1 MRRRLLPHPLM
12 SAALVAVWLLLAN
25 DLSVG
30 HLLLG
35 AALGVLVPLATNAFW
50 PERPRLARPGLA
62 LVLAARLIADI
73 VVANLTVARSIL
85 SPRLALRPAFV
96 RYPLELSDEFA
107 VTVLASIISLTPGSV
122 SAELSPDRRTLLVH
136 ALDLEDEARFIETI
150 RQRYERPLR
159 EIFGC

>member
-50 PERPRLARPGLA
+50 SERPRLARPGLA